1 MPIQTTLLVYAQHM
15 LNSVMVKHTLRRCYN
30 TVGGPKKSG
39 TPNWLIMIISS
50 YYIYEDKL

>member
-50 YYIYEDKL
+50 YHIYEDKL